1 MASFVREVLSATG
14 TLGDKEDFS
23 DKISKIQKKLHDL
36 KSALQNHI
44 DNRYGNF
51 ATNLNDASSLT
62 SQMENMAMEIET
74 LNNSINNQ
82 MKMQLGHCS
91 KELTQLN
98 TQIQELSLTLQV
110 VEKIK
115 LCYSSVEHGN
125 ECVREGR
132 WLEAAK
138 TMNCSLQLVRN
149 RTCVIN
155 EDDVYILPAIK
166 KELMIQQE
174 KLQDQICNTWSNNVT
189 FSQQQVKNALGET
202 HHTLKVNFFT
212 PSGDYDTGKVTELVQ
227 AMDFCE
233 ILEDKLA
240 DLGQQLKQHFLVPI
254 LTRPCSLRVDPSS
267 VTLIHSSTTTP
278 DSLPAT
284 QNVFRNIK
292 DMFAFLC
299 GSLGVSLEDGSTLL
313 TSLGKLI
320 ASDLCDMLVRECL
333 APAVP
338 STPAQLP
345 EYDDVIEKTEQL
357 HQYLADIGF
366 LPATDM
372 TILNYARN
380 VDAIFASKVCQN
392 LLSEARLVMKQDL
405 YVTVEVSP
413 EATEAVDINNQGDAI
428 KKEGKIKEE
437 VGVKEEDSDL
447 AGRIPPVFPLPSSSF
462 QFPACSVSQSVISL
476 MELAHT
482 GLRDACAA
490 QPFCAIRL
498 FHTVRNVFEMW
509 CAVTPTYHRTALE
522 TLPQQAAVVHNNA
535 MYLAHQLVTL
545 GFLYKEKLPESLQ
558 KHSLTFIDLVPRLRE
573 VGANV
578 LLASMKRQREQL
590 RQILTTA
597 GFISLSS
604 DRRLPSGAEQ
614 SIKQLVHHLSHLQR
628 VWQPVLPPSIYAKC
642 LGTLL
647 NSALEE
653 LIQHITGLED
663 ISADMAE
670 QLVSLLNQLVTKAPA
685 VFGPVKGKVLETG
698 PSPHDVI
705 RFVRRWSK
713 FKELILVLGTSL
725 REIDE
730 RWAGGKGPLAVE
742 FPPEE
747 VKQLIRALFQNT
759 ERRAALLARI
769 K

>member
-62 SQMENMAMEIET
+62 SQMETMSSEIET

-98 TQIQELSLTLQV
+98 TQIQELGLTLQV

-115 LCYSSVEHGN
+115 LCYTSVEHGN
-125 ECVREGR
+125 DCVREGR

-149 RTCVIN
+149 RTCAIN

-166 KELMIQQE
+166 KELMVQQE
-174 KLQDQICNTWSNNVT
+174 KLQDQICNTWSDSVT
-189 FSQQQVKNALGET
+189 FSQVQVKDQGET

-212 PSGDYDTGKVTELVQ
+212 PTGDYDTGKVSELVQ
-227 AMDFCE
+227 AMHFCE

-240 DLGQQLKQHFLVPI
+240 DLGQQLKQQFLIPI
-254 LTRPCSLRVDPSS
+254 LTRPCTLTVDPSS
-267 VTLIHSSTTTP
+267 VTLVHSSRP
-278 DSLPAT
+278 SDSLPAT

-299 GSLGVSLEDGSTLL
+299 GCFPVSLEDDTTLL
-313 TSLGKLI
+313 GNLGKLI
-320 ASDLCDMLVRECL
+320 ASDLCDLLVRECL

-392 LLSEARLVMKQDL
+392 LLSEARLIMKQDL

-413 EATEAVDINNQGDAI
+413 EVAETLDINSPGDGV
-428 KKEGKIKEE
+428 KKEGHVKDE
-437 VGVKEEDSDL
+437 VEMREEDTDL

-462 QFPACSVSQSVISL
+462 QFPACSVSQSVLSL
-476 MELAHT
+476 MELAHR
-482 GLRDACAA
+482 GLADACAA

-522 TLPQQAAVVHNNA
+522 SLPQQAAVVHNNA
-535 MYLAHQLVTL
+535 MYLAHHLVTL
-545 GFLYKEKLPESLQ
+545 GFLYKEKLHESLQ

-578 LLASMKRQREQL
+578 LLDCMKRQREQL

-597 GFISLSS
+597 GFTSLSN

-614 SIKQLVHHLSHLQR
+614 SIKQVVHHLSHLQK
-628 VWQPVLPPSIYAKC
+628 VWQPVLPPSIYSKC

-663 ISADMAE
+663 ISADTAE
-670 QLVSLLNQLVTKAPA
+670 HLVSLLNQLVTKAPA
-685 VFGPVKGKVLETG
+685 VFGPAKGKVEESG
-698 PSPHDVI
+698 PSPNDVV
-705 RFVRRWSK
+705 RYVRRWGK

-747 VKQLIRALFQNT
+747 VKQLIKALFQNT